1 MAVCAFTSR
10 LLRSVGRRL
19 CRGASGLRVF
29 SCAAAA
35 ARFQLQR
42 EDGQAPLKG
51 QVDRFGGV
59 TVNLG
64 EIGLPSDISE
74 GSFSRLL
81 QCGQNC
87 SFH

>member
-1 MAVCAFTSR
+1 MAACAWTFR
-10 LLRSVGRRL
+10 LLRSVRRRV

-35 ARFQLQR
+35 ARLQLHR
-42 EDGQAPLKG
+42 EDGPAPLTGK
-51 QVDRFGGV
+51 VDRFGGV

-64 EIGLPSDISE
+64 EIGLPADISE

-81 QCGQNC
+81 QCGRKVAV
-87 SFH
+87 